1 MERDF
6 DGNKSCVWNIKK
18 DGDSLFDI
26 RRIVSADIDMVDIFT
41 LIMLLCDLISYMDQ
55 ESKKIVLDNMK

>member
-6 DGNKSCVWNIKK
+6 DGNESCVWNIKK
-18 DGDSLFDI
+18 DGDILFDI

-41 LIMLLCDLISYMDQ
+41 LIMLLCNQISYMDQ
-55 ESKKIVLDNMK
+55 ESKK